1 MSRPPARIRHI
12 AIASKDPARAAEF
25 FKNAL
30 GWKEIAR
37 RAATDD
43 TKSGDHPGNRAITL
57 TDGHINIS
65 LIRFSVDQIGRG
77 ADYEGLHHVGVV
89 VNDVDA
95 WTPKLEALGSPLIA
109 GKDAIPSGAHFEI
122 KFRGPDN
129 VVFDISDRPWPG
141 SAPVEAGELDA
152 DKDVPATAK

>member
-1 MSRPPARIRHI
+1 MARIRHI
-12 AIASKDPARAAEF
+12 AIASKDPAKAAEF

-30 GWKEIAR
+30 GWKEVAR
-37 RAATDD
+37 RGQAPVGS
-43 TKSGDHPGNRAITL
+43 KPGEHPGNNAVTL

-65 LIRFSVDQIGRG
+65 LIRFRADQIGRG
-77 ADYEGLHHVGVV
+77 LDYEGLHHIGVV
-89 VNDVDA
+89 VDDVDE

-109 GKDAIPSGAHFEI
+109 GKDAIPPGAHFEI

-141 SAPVEAGELDA
+141 SVALEPGELD
-152 DKDVPATAK
+152 DSPAVTAK